1 MGNGEVKVHV
11 LNDYANVTKCFQSVS
26 VGIPAL
32 RQEHFVAHHL
42 YDFFKMP
49 LWFSNLKTIMNV
61 KNNAVQSEPNTKR

>member
-49 LWFSNLKTIMNV
+49 L
-61 KNNAVQSEPNTKR
+61 